1 MSVLFVAGIVANC
14 GSNTVPS
21 SLQFV
26 CKFIL
31 KIVKFY
37 WYCLQ
42 KFVYC
47 ADPNCLVF
55 FSFSEFCE
63 NLPEDSRETII
74 MSHIL
79 PCVKVK
85 CSISQGFSR
94 LWLVHF

>member
-47 ADPNCLVF
+47 ADPNCLGFF
-55 FSFSEFCE
+55 FSQNS
-63 NLPEDSRETII
+63 
-74 MSHIL
+74 
-79 PCVKVK
+79 VKI
-85 CSISQGFSR
+85 CQRTAER
-94 LWLVHF
+94 LSSCHTFFPVLR